1 MAVNKKTTA
10 MKTTAK
16 TAKSA
21 TSRPT
26 TAKNISTLAKRKTSS
41 ELAKVKQQFEIATA
55 AQDQFNRVTL
65 KRLAKIRG
73 ENVEL
78 IKQYRDHVY
87 NLLQETYAVYCDIQN
102 SDYKEDFYN
111 DLRSALANKGISV
124 RSDTT
129 DAALVIRTVF
139 QQFKPKQVYDYGCAL
154 MMGEHENVAKDK
166 LAAYVKQ
173 KTITKLIENYKKTQ
187 ADNDDGRARK
197 LRACTV
203 ILRLIENKE
212 SQTLVTFSERMPAH
226 YVESMFQSDSYSL
239 LMLGTGTRRTDRE
252 SFYADVHVN
261 MLLPPNFEVFKFI
274 VNKLASHI
282 VRDVEEWEHKMDKLD
297 AAVWSE
303 ELREHLFS
311 AELEAERKQ
320 AEVRRAYAEMA
331 KIT

>member
-1 MAVNKKTTA
+1 MAMNKKTRA

-21 TSRPT
+21 KSRPT
-26 TAKNISTLAKRKTSS
+26 TAKQIRSLAKRKTSS
-41 ELAKVKQQFEIATA
+41 ELAKVKQQFEIDAA
-55 AQDQFNRVTL
+55 AQDEFNRLTI

-111 DLRSALANKGISV
+111 NLRSALANKGISV

-139 QQFKPKQVYDYGCAL
+139 PQFKPKQVYDYGCAL
-154 MMGEHENVAKDK
+154 MMGEIDNVAKDN
-166 LAAYVKQ
+166 LASYVKQ
-173 KTITKLIENYKKTQ
+173 KTITKLIKNYKHVQ

-212 SQTLVTFSERMPAH
+212 SHTLATFSERMPAH
-226 YVESMFQSDSYSL
+226 YVESMFQFGSYTL

-252 SFYADVHVN
+252 SFYADVQVN
-261 MLLPPNFEVFKFI
+261 MLLPPVYDVFKFI

-282 VRDVEEWEHKMDKLD
+282 VRNVDEWEHKMDELD
-297 AAVWSE
+297 AAVWCE

>member
-1 MAVNKKTTA
+1 MNKKA
-10 MKTTAK
+10 TAK
-16 TAKSA
+16 KATAKSA
-21 TSRPT
+21 KSAKSRAT
-26 TAKNISTLAKRKTSS
+26 TAKQIRSLAKRKTSS
-41 ELAKVKQQFEIATA
+41 ELENVKQQFEIEAA
-55 AQDQFNRVTL
+55 AQDEFNRLTL

-73 ENVEL
+73 DNVEL
-78 IKQYRDHVY
+78 VKQYRDHVY
-87 NLLQETYAVYCDIQN
+87 NLLQDTYAVYCDIQN
-102 SDYKEDFYN
+102 SEYKEDFYN
-111 DLRSALANKGISV
+111 DLRSALANKGIRL

-129 DAALVIRTVF
+129 DAAIVIRAVF
-139 QQFKPKQVYDYGCAL
+139 PQLKPKQVYDYGCAL
-154 MMGEHENVAKDK
+154 MMGEHDNVAKDK

-173 KTITKLIENYKKTQ
+173 KTITKLIANYKQVQT
-187 ADNDDGRARK
+187 DNDDGRARK

-212 SQTLVTFSERMPAH
+212 SQTLATFSERMPAH
-226 YVESMFQSDSYSL
+226 YVESMFQYDSFSL

-261 MLLPPNFEVFKFI
+261 MLLPPNFDVFKFI

-282 VRDVEEWEHKMDKLD
+282 VRDVDEWENKMDKLD

>member
-1 MAVNKKTTA
+1 MQLVLSRISNRKITKMKK
-10 MKTTAK
+10 
-16 TAKSA
+16 
-21 TSRPT
+21 
-26 TAKNISTLAKRKTSS
+26 
-41 ELAKVKQQFEIATA
+41 QFEIATA
-55 AQDQFNRVTL
+55 AQDQFNRLTL
-65 KRLAKIRG
+65 KRLARIRG
-73 ENVEL
+73 DNVEL
-78 IKQYRDHVY
+78 IKQYRHHLY

-102 SDYKEDFYN
+102 SEYKEDFYN
-111 DLRSALANKGISV
+111 DLRTTLASKGIRL

-129 DAALVIRTVF
+129 DAAIVIRTVF
-139 QQFKPKQVYDYGCAL
+139 PQFKPKQVYDYGCVL
-154 MMGEHENVAKDK
+154 MMGEHDNVAKDK
-166 LAAYVKQ
+166 FAAYVKQ
-173 KTITKLIENYKKTQ
+173 KTITNLIANYKQVQ

-212 SQTLVTFSERMPAH
+212 SQTLATFSERMPAH

-261 MLLPPNFEVFKFI
+261 MLLPPNFDVFKFI
-274 VNKLASHI
+274 VNKLAGHI
-282 VRDVEEWEHKMDKLD
+282 VRDVDEWEHKMDKLD
-297 AAVWSE
+297 AAVWCE
-303 ELREHLFS
+303 ELREHLFN